1 VNELLHRAGKWDA
14 VTPESA
20 GWRYL
25 SFRVADDGFE
35 ADTGDE
41 EVALVA
47 LAGRCLVEADGESW
61 ELGDRDSVFDGLP
74 WALYLPR
81 DTSYRV
87 EPLGPLELA
96 ICGARCDRRREPVL
110 VRPEDVEIEVRG
122 AGNATR
128 QINHILKP
136 EFPAERL
143 LVVEVFTP
151 AGNWSSYPPHKH
163 DEDRPPGEVV
173 LEEVYYYRMGAPAAA
188 GALERS
194 GWGVQRLYSPQHGVE
209 VTETVRDGD
218 ILLVP
223 FGYHPF
229 CAAHG
234 YDAYYLNA
242 LAGDRRS
249 MAASDDPELAWVRGT
264 WNELAPDPRV
274 PVVSGVG
281 STEPPRSAG
290 AGSAGAGADT

>member
-1 VNELLHRAGKWDA
+1 MSELLLRDGGWAE

-20 GWRYL
+20 GWNHL
-25 SFRVADDGFE
+25 SFGVRQGSFAAE
-35 ADTGDE
+35 TGDG
-41 EVALVA
+41 EVALVP
-47 LAGRCLVEADGESW
+47 LGGRCRVEAEGRSW
-61 ELGDRDSVFDGLP
+61 ELGGRASVFDGMP

-81 DTSYRV
+81 DTAYRV
-87 EPLGPLELA
+87 EALGPLELA
-96 ICGARCDRRREPVL
+96 ISGARCEQRLEPVL
-110 VRPEDVEIEVRG
+110 VRPEEVELEIRG

-173 LEEVYYYRMGAPAAA
+173 LEETYYFRTAEPEAFA
-188 GALERS
+188 
-194 GWGVQRLYSPQHGVE
+194 VQRLYSPQHGLD

-218 ILLVP
+218 LMLVP
-223 FGYHPF
+223 WGYHTTA
-229 CAAHG
+229 AAHG
-234 YDAYYLNA
+234 YDLYYLNA

-249 MAASDDPELAWVRGT
+249 MASADDPALHWVRAA
-264 WNELAPDPRV
+264 WDELEPDPRV
-274 PVVSGVG
+274 PLVTLKG
-281 STEPPRSAG
+281 PRR
-290 AGSAGAGADT
+290 

>member
-1 VNELLHRAGKWDA
+1 LSDVLLRAGTWDH

-25 SFRVADDGFE
+25 HFGVRSGAFSAQ
-35 ADTGDE
+35 TGDAE
-41 EVALVA
+41 IALVP
-47 LAGRCLVEADGESW
+47 LGGRCTVEAEGESW
-61 ELGDRDSVFDGLP
+61 KLGGRASVFDGMP

-81 DTSYRV
+81 ETAYRV
-87 EPLGPLELA
+87 AADSEVA
-96 ICGARCDRRREPVL
+96 ICGAHCETRLEPVL
-110 VRPEDVEIEVRG
+110 VRPEEVEVEVRG

-151 AGNWSSYPPHKH
+151 SGNWSSYPPHKH

-173 LEEVYYYRMGAPAAA
+173 LEETYYFRTRAPEAFA
-188 GALERS
+188 
-194 GWGVQRLYSPQHGVE
+194 VQRLYSPRHGLD

-218 ILLVP
+218 LMLVP
-223 FGYHPF
+223 YGYHTTA
-229 CAAHG
+229 AAHG
-234 YDAYYLNA
+234 YDLYYLNA

-249 MAASDDPELAWVRGT
+249 MAAADDQALHWTRAAWSEL
-264 WNELAPDPRV
+264 EPDPRV
-274 PVVSGVG
+274 PLV
-281 STEPPRSAG
+281 R
-290 AGSAGAGADT
+290 